1 MGDALLVFGAGMAA
15 AFNPCGVAMLP
26 AFVVRLI
33 AGRTGRWRQGAL
45 AGFAMTLG
53 FIAVFGMAG
62 LIADAFA
69 EEFGIAVPWIALA
82 VGASFAGIGIWMV
95 LGGRGFG
102 FHLRGPQVRG
112 DGPVA
117 LFVYGVAYAL
127 GSLGCTLPL
136 FSLLVLSS
144 FARGGAL
151 GGMTDFL
158 AYALGMGFIV
168 TAIAVASMISQQL
181 IRAWLR
187 RASAWM
193 GRFSAWLMLATG
205 VYLVVYWL
213 PYVGKI

>member
-33 AGRTGRWRQGAL
+33 ASRARRVRQGTV

-53 FIAVFGMAG
+53 FIAVFGAAG

-69 EEFGIAVPWIALA
+69 VEFGAAVPWIALA
-82 VGASFAGIGIWMV
+82 VGVAFVGTGVWMV
-95 LGGRGFG
+95 AGGRGLL

-112 DGPVA
+112 DGFLA

-151 GGMTDFL
+151 DGLGDFL
-158 AYALGMGFIV
+158 AYALGMGLIV
-168 TAIAVASMISQQL
+168 TAIAVASMMSQQL

-187 RASAWM
+187 KASAWM
-193 GRFSAWLMLATG
+193 GRISAWLTLATG
-205 VYLVVYWL
+205 VYLIVYWL